1 MAWYYILLIVLAC
14 ILVLIGLLFLF
25 FITNG
30 DGKMVEKMY
39 DRLSK
44 YHDYKDRNEK
54 NITYECIR

>member
-14 ILVLIGLLFLF
+14 ILVLIGRLFLF

-44 YHDYKDRNEK
+44 YHDYKDKNEK
-54 NITYECIR
+54 I

>member
-39 DRLSK
+39 DLLSK
-44 YHDYKDRNEK
+44 YHDYKDKNEK
-54 NITYECIR
+54 I